1 MNEEENKIVR
11 LYPDIG
17 YRLLNFLDGIDS
29 CNFIEV
35 VNDTDQFSS
44 IATAT
49 DYHFRNFVQQI
60 FSRYKSVGIP
70 QEILFKYSEFLEDI
84 DDKIASIR
92 GSNLSFIRPIQHLFL
107 YPCFTIEGFRKL
119 CRVYRTPL
127 FECYSRLLSFNID
140 LYCADFG
147 LIDYTLYMPSIAV
160 ERELNEHERK
170 LFKSEIFKIE
180 NEKHIFATYLIV
192 IEWTDRSGS

>member
-1 MNEEENKIVR
+1 MSGEENKIVR
-11 LYPDIG
+11 LYPDMG
-17 YRLLNFLDGIDS
+17 YHLLNFLDGIDS

-44 IATAT
+44 IGAAT
-49 DYHFRNFVQQI
+49 DYHFRNLIQQI
-60 FSRYKSVGIP
+60 FPRYKSVRIP
-70 QEILFKYSEFLEDI
+70 QEILFTYLEVLEDI
-84 DDKIASIR
+84 DDKIALIR
-92 GSNLSFIRPIQHLFL
+92 ESNLSFIRPIQRLFV

-147 LIDYTLYMPSIAV
+147 LMPLSETNFVIFRPIAT
-160 ERELNEHERK
+160 K
-170 LFKSEIFKIE
+170 FWE
-180 NEKHIFATYLIV
+180 NISL
-192 IEWTDRSGS
+192 G